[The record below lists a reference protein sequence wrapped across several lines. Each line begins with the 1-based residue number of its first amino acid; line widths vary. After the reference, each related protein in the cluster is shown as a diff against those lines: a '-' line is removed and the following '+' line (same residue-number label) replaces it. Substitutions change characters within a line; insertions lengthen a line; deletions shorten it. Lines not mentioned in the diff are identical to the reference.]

1 MTINPVLTSS
11 TSLERYLPEN
21 DNSNYF
27 KLSSIAQNI
36 ARYAGTA
43 AEYLGAGGISGPYNE
58 LIAAQTEAQMQLM
71 QVSLQSNLSRTEH
84 ETKMAVV
91 RNVRVA

>member
-1 MTINPVLTSS
+1 MIIEPTNMSAPT
-11 TSLERYLPEN
+11 LERYLPETE
-21 DNSNYF
+21 SYF
-27 KLSSIAQNI
+27 KLGDVAQNI
-36 ARYAGTA
+36 ARYASSA
-43 AEYLGAGGISGPYNE
+43 ASYFNRGGLNSPYQD
-58 LIAAQTEAQMQLM
+58 LLSAQTEAQMQLM